1 MIGTER
7 LILRAWR
14 AADVAPFHAMG
25 QDAEVMRYLGPETTI
40 AGAGAMLH
48 EANETARTFGRC
60 FWAMERRADRAFIG
74 FCGVEPGPAGSPI
87 AGLPEIGWRLAR
99 SAWGQGLATEAARA
113 VLAAEWERGTETVY
127 AITVPANRRSWGL
140 MERLGMTRVE
150 DGDFDHPDLAPDSPL
165 RRHVLYRIDHPLN
178 G

>member
-1 MIGTER
+1 MIVTER

-14 AADVAPFHAMG
+14 EEDVAPFHAMG
-25 QDAEVMRYLGPETTI
+25 QNAEVMRHIGPPTTD
-40 AGAGAMLH
+40 AGAHAMMR
-48 EANETARTFGRC
+48 ESNEIAQSFGRC
-60 FWAMERRADRAFIG
+60 FWAVERRHDRAFIG

-99 SAWGQGLATEAARA
+99 AAWGQGLASEAARA
-113 VLAAEWERGTETVY
+113 VLAAEWTRGTDAVFAVTTV
-127 AITVPANRRSWGL
+127 ANRRSRAV

-150 DGDFDHPDLAPDSPL
+150 GGDFDHPDLAPDSPL
-165 RRHVLYRIDHPLN
+165 RRHVLYRIDRPLN

>member
-1 MIGTER
+1 MIVTER

-14 AADVAPFHAMG
+14 EEDVAPFHAMG
-25 QDAEVMRYLGPETTI
+25 QDAEVMRYLGPPTTE
-40 AGAGAMLH
+40 AGARAMMC
-48 EANETARTFGRC
+48 EANETVRTFGRC
-60 FWAMERRADRAFIG
+60 LWAVEQRKEGAFIG
-74 FCGVEPGPAGSPI
+74 FCGVEPGPTGSPI

-99 SAWGQGLATEAARA
+99 AVWGQGLASEAARA
-113 VLAAEWERGTETVY
+113 VLAAEWERQTDAAF

-150 DGDFDHPDLAPDSPL
+150 GGDFDHPDLAPDSPL
-165 RRHVLYRIDHPLN
+165 RRHILYRIDRPLN

>member
-1 MIGTER
+1 M
-7 LILRAWR
+7 
-14 AADVAPFHAMG
+14 
-25 QDAEVMRYLGPETTI
+25 
-40 AGAGAMLH
+40 
-48 EANETARTFGRC
+48 
-60 FWAMERRADRAFIG
+60 
-74 FCGVEPGPAGSPI
+74 
-87 AGLPEIGWRLAR
+87 
-99 SAWGQGLATEAARA
+99 GQGLATEAARA
-113 VLAAEWERGTETVY
+113 VLAAEWERGTDTVY